1 VLTLTPTAA
10 EVVRQ
15 LVASAPVDD
24 DAGGVRISAG
34 ETTPSGTALNIAIVH
49 GPETEDQSLDESGA
63 HVFLEPDVAAFL
75 DDKVL
80 DAQVDSG
87 RVSFAL
93 LEQGEF
99 DPGMDGSQPEI

>member
-34 ETTPSGTALNIAIVH
+34 ETTASGTQLQITLVD
-49 GPETEDQSLDESGA
+49 GPEGADRALDEEGA
-63 HVFLEPDVAAFL
+63 HVFLEPEVAEFL

-80 DAQVDSG
+80 DAQLDEG
-87 RVSFAL
+87 RVTFAVRD
-93 LEQGEF
+93 QGET
-99 DPGMDGSQPEI
+99 PPNMDGAPE